1 MIEVTDEMLCIVD
14 DYKSKPRTMTDSD
27 LVKHIIEAYEQS
39 KPKPEPVGYIYKLRL
54 AQMLGS
60 KTDNYCSFF
69 SIKDDD
75 YRAFFNKHRD
85 KCLALYTTPPTRK
98 PLDIYKIPTNG
109 TLIVDG
115 IMLAPDCSTSFI
127 LGVRFAEQAHGIGTT
142 NEST

>member
-1 MIEVTDEMLCIVD
+1 MNIEITDEMKALVD
-14 DYKSKPRTMTDSD
+14 NELGDIDTGYCHWGEYRDSTI
-27 LVKHIIEAYEQS
+27 KRIIELHEQS
-39 KPKPEPVGYIYKLRL
+39 KPKPEPYGWWTDMYNDWCNEGDKGTFPLYKE
-54 AQMLGS
+54 
-60 KTDNYCSFF
+60 
-69 SIKDDD
+69 
-75 YRAFFNKHRD
+75 
-85 KCLALYTTPPTRK
+85 PPTRK